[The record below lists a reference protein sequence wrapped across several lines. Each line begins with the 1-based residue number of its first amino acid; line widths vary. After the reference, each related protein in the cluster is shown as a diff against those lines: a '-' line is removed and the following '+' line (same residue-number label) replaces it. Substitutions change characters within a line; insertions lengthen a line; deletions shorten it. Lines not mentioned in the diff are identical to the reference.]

1 MRIYSVVI
9 PCYNEE
15 HYIEKCVRSCI
26 NQMRDQFAF
35 EMEVLV
41 VDGMSTDRTRS
52 IVQELAQ
59 QFSQVKL
66 IDNPDKITPIA
77 LNRGIRAAAGEV
89 VMILG
94 AHAELTPRYVEETYR
109 CMHEHPDAGCVGGI
123 IESEFADEVA
133 QAIGLAQTASFG
145 VGNAYFRTGQ
155 KSGYV
160 DTVAF
165 GAYKKEVF
173 EKVGYFDEE
182 LVRNQDDEMNYRL
195 TKNGILIYLDL
206 GIVSKYYVRASLSK
220 LYKQYEQYGF
230 WKVYANKKHKAITTF
245 RQLVPFCFVLF
256 VFFGPLL
263 ALIQPLFLLGY
274 AFIWLVYFSLALYS
288 AYAPN
293 RSSSTIF
300 TMIKAFLILHFSY
313 GWGYFKGI
321 FYFLVLGKR
330 PPANAAI
337 TR

>member
-1 MRIYSVVI
+1 VL
-9 PCYNEE
+9 
-15 HYIEKCVRSCI
+15 SCL
-26 NQMRDQFAF
+26 NQVQEQFTF
-35 EMEVLV
+35 KVEVLV
-41 VDGMSTDRTRS
+41 VDGMSTDGTRK
-52 IVQELAQ
+52 IVQQLSAQ
-59 QFSQVKL
+59 HPQVKL
-66 IDNPDKITPIA
+66 VDNPEKITPIA
-77 LNRGIRAAAGEV
+77 LNRGIKAATGDV

-109 CMHEHPDAGCVGGI
+109 CMQEHPDAGCVGGI
-123 IESEFADEVA
+123 IESEFADDVA

-206 GIVSKYYVRASLSK
+206 AIVSKYYVRASLSK

-230 WKVYANKKHKAITTF
+230 WKVYANKKHKAITTL
-245 RQLVPFCFVLF
+245 RQLVPFFFVLF
-256 VFFGPLL
+256 VLSAPLWWLIHPLMSIGYL
-263 ALIQPLFLLGY
+263 A
-274 AFIWLVYFSLALYS
+274 IWILYFALAIYS
-288 AYAPN
+288 AYAPE
-293 RSSSTIF
+293 RSSATMT
-300 TMIKAFLILHFSY
+300 TMIRAFLILHFSY
-313 GWGYFKGI
+313 GWGYLKGI
-321 FYFLVLGKR
+321 GYFLLLGKR

>member
-1 MRIYSVVI
+1 MTIYSVVI
-9 PCYNEE
+9 PCFNEE
-15 HYIEKCVRSCI
+15 HYIEKCVMSCL
-26 NQMRDQFAF
+26 NQIQDQFVF
-35 EMEVLV
+35 EVEVLV
-41 VDGMSTDRTRS
+41 VDGISTDGTRE
-52 IVQELAQ
+52 IVRALSQKH
-59 QFSQVKL
+59 SQVKL

-77 LNRGIRAAAGEV
+77 LNKGIKAASGEV

-94 AHAELTPRYVEETYR
+94 AHAELTPRYVEETLR
-109 CMHEHPDAGCVGGI
+109 AMREHPDAGCVGGI
-123 IESEFADEVA
+123 IESEFADDVA

-195 TKNGILIYLDL
+195 TKNGIPIYLDL
-206 GIVSKYYVRASLSK
+206 AIVSKYYVRASLSK

-230 WKVYANKKHKAITTF
+230 WKVYANKKHKAITTL
-245 RQLVPFCFVLF
+245 RQLVPFFFVLF
-256 VFFGPLL
+256 VFSAPLL
-263 ALIQPLFLLGY
+263 ALIHLALLLGY
-274 AFIWLVYFSLALYS
+274 GAIWCVYFALAFYS
-288 AYAPN
+288 AYAPG
-293 RSSSTIF
+293 RSASTIS
-300 TMIKAFLILHFSY
+300 TMIRAFLILHYSY
-313 GWGYFKGI
+313 GWGYLKGI
-321 FYFLVLGKR
+321 FYFIILGKR
-330 PPANAAI
+330 PPSNAAI

>member
-1 MRIYSVVI
+1 MNIYSVVI
-9 PCYNEE
+9 PCFNEE
-15 HYIEKCVRSCI
+15 QYIEKCVLSCL
-26 NQMRDQFAF
+26 NQVQEQFTF
-35 EMEVLV
+35 KVEVLV
-41 VDGMSTDRTRS
+41 VDGMSTDGTRK
-52 IVQELAQ
+52 IVQQLSAQ
-59 QFSQVKL
+59 HPQVKL
-66 IDNPDKITPIA
+66 VDNPEKITPIA
-77 LNRGIRAAAGEV
+77 LNRGIKAATGDV

-109 CMHEHPDAGCVGGI
+109 CMQEHPDAGCVGGI
-123 IESEFADEVA
+123 IESEFADDVA

-206 GIVSKYYVRASLSK
+206 AIVSKYYVRASLSK

-230 WKVYANKKHKAITTF
+230 WKVYANKKHKAITTL
-245 RQLVPFCFVLF
+245 RQLVPFFFVLF
-256 VFFGPLL
+256 VFSAPLWWLIHPLMLIGYLTIWILYFAL
-263 ALIQPLFLLGY
+263 AI
-274 AFIWLVYFSLALYS
+274 YS
-288 AYAPN
+288 AYAPE
-293 RSSSTIF
+293 RSSA
-300 TMIKAFLILHFSY
+300 TMITMIRAFLILHFSY
-313 GWGYFKGI
+313 GWGYLKGI
-321 FYFLVLGKR
+321 GYFLLLGKR
-330 PPANAAI
+330 PPSNAAI